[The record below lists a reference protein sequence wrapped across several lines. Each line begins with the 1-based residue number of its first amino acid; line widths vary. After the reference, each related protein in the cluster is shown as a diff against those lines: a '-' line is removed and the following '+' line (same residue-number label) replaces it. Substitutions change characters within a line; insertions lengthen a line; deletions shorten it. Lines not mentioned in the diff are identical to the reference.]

1 MMIKDKNNKA
11 IEVYLVGG
19 FLGSGKT
26 TFLRQLMLQLGDQKL
41 GLLVNEF
48 GSINIDAP
56 LLLEDEVQLVEIN
69 DGSIFCA
76 CIAQG
81 FSKTL
86 KAFSEQPIDVLL
98 IESSGMADPS
108 SMNNTLTGMA
118 PYLARPFDYRGLIT
132 LVDATSLLDYLDVLL
147 PLQNQIAAAD
157 LILVNKVDLVDEHA
171 LAEIHSAIL
180 EYQDEVTIVDTQ
192 YGGISLEELRRLL
205 KNHGRSSPSFNTPE
219 NRPESWIVNI
229 SEHQTL
235 EDMEAFSRALAN
247 DSWRIKGFVQQT
259 DNSWLHVDSSSKH
272 IVVKPLQDKELK
284 HFEKGRLVIIG
295 PKQPQDI
302 FRKKILT
309 AWQDTAA
316 GVIELSY

>member
-1 MMIKDKNNKA
+1 MTKEKMNKA

-56 LLLEDEVQLVEIN
+56 LLLDDEVQLVEIN

-108 SMNNTLTGMA
+108 SMNNTLHGMA

-132 LVDATSLLDYLDVLL
+132 LIDAASLLDYLDVLL

-180 EYQDEVTIVDTQ
+180 EYQDEVPIVETQ
-192 YGGISLEELRRLL
+192 YGGISLEEMRKLLR
-205 KNHGRSSPSFNTPE
+205 NHGRSSPSFNTPE

-229 SEHQTL
+229 FDPQTL
-235 EDMEAFSRALAN
+235 EDMEAFASALAN
-247 DSWRIKGFVQQT
+247 VSWRIKGFVQET

-272 IVVKPLQDKELK
+272 IVVKPLQDKAPER
-284 HFEKGRLVIIG
+284 FEKGRLVIIG

-302 FRKKILT
+302 FREKIIS
-309 AWQDTAA
+309 AWENNAT